1 MRLLK
6 PLLLAAQLTAQ
17 LAMMAVLPPAAH
29 AQAEWP
35 NRPIRII
42 VPTPP
47 GGAYDRTIRPV
58 AQDLSAALK
67 QPVVIDNRPGA
78 GNIIGA
84 NAGAKSAPD
93 GYTITMT
100 GMVNAI
106 AAGLYDNVPFDFV
119 NDFTHVVSLGEG
131 PQWLVVRSDAG
142 IQSLADL
149 IERAKREPGALN
161 YASSGAGSTGHLLME
176 LLQRSTGTRF
186 THVPYK
192 GGAPAL
198 QDVLAGVLPITVVP
212 PPGADAHVKSGRLK
226 VLAVSSSKR
235 TATHPDIPTF
245 AELGHRQLTVASWVG
260 LSLPKGTPPEIVRKL
275 HAAVQATMAKPALL
289 SQLEAD
295 GMVPVVLGPDAFTQL
310 VRSDTER
317 WTQLTRSLNLKAN

>member
-1 MRLLK
+1 MQMLK
-6 PLLLAAQLTAQ
+6 PLLLAVHL
-17 LAMMAVLPPAAH
+17 LALAGLAPCAY
-29 AQAEWP
+29 AQADWP

-47 GGAYDRTIRPV
+47 GGAYDRTIRPI
-58 AQDLSAALK
+58 AQDLAATLK

-84 NAGAKSAPD
+84 AAGAKAAPD
-93 GYTITMT
+93 GYTVTMT

-106 AAGLYDNVPFDFV
+106 AAGLYENVPFDFV
-119 NDFTHVVSLGEG
+119 NDFAHVASLGEG
-131 PQWLVVRSDAG
+131 AQWLVVRSDTG
-142 IQSLADL
+142 IQSLAEL
-149 IERAKREPGALN
+149 LERARREPGALN
-161 YASSGAGSTGHLLME
+161 YSSSGAGTTGHLLME
-176 LLQRSTGTRF
+176 LLQRATGTKF
-186 THVPYK
+186 THIPYK

-212 PPGADAHVKSGRLK
+212 PSGAEMHVKAGKLR

-235 TATHPDIPTF
+235 APTHPDIPTF
-245 AELGHRQLTVASWVG
+245 AELGFRQLTITSWVG
-260 LSLPKGTPPEIVRKL
+260 LSMPKGTPPEIVRKL
-275 HAAVQATMAKPALL
+275 HAAVQASYAKPALIA
-289 SQLEAD
+289 QLEAE
-295 GMVPVVLGPDAFTQL
+295 GLTPVVIGPEAFTQL